1 MNPIGNEQYTPPNGI
16 ASRYESS
23 SSDFSAQSGQSG
35 ASTQSTQGQQSKQSK
50 QSELGQFAQ
59 RVRDIPYIVPVAIG
73 GAAFLLGVLASSKIL
88 RTAVMLAGTY
98 ALKYAVQNA
107 PKQEMMDY
115 AKKIVVDAIKH
126 PHSA

>member
-16 ASRYESS
+16 ASRYEST
-23 SSDFSAQSGQSG
+23 SSDFSQQSGQSG
-35 ASTQSTQGQQSKQSK
+35 ASTQGAQSKQSQQGK
-50 QSELGQFAQ
+50 QSELGQFAE
-59 RVRDIPYIVPVAIG
+59 RIKGIPYIVPVTIG

-88 RTAVMLAGTY
+88 RTAVLLAGTY

-126 PHSA
+126 PQSA